1 MNVLFL
7 QAMEVIRTSTFPF
20 HSFDSVNTILENLD
34 RFVKSPDMDKEAATA
49 MVDVCINLLLNSI
62 SNKYT
67 FLQINEFIMR
77 LNALKDELNGMP
89 RDAGM
94 PGPNNANGSELE

>member
-20 HSFDSVNTILENLD
+20 HSFESVNTILENLD
-34 RFVKSPDMDKEAATA
+34 KFVKSPDMDKEAATA
-49 MVDVCINLLLNSI
+49 MADVCITLLLNSI

-77 LNALKDELNGMP
+77 LNALKEELNSTP
-89 RDAGM
+89 RGAGIQ
-94 PGPNNANGSELE
+94 GQKNAGGSELE